1 MVALNRVRGRRGV
14 SRLGCLFIL
23 LLLVAG
29 TYYGVSVGGVYLNY
43 YKMLDAMRSEARLAP
58 SIDNAT
64 IKRRLRTRAEELEL
78 PESAYN
84 VQVRRRRRPREIE
97 ITTTW
102 SKVIEL
108 PFFTYELSFSPVAKA
123 PL

>member
-23 LLLVAG
+23 LLLVVG
-29 TYYGVSVGGVYLNY
+29 TYYGVSVGGVYLDY

-64 IKRRLRTRAEELEL
+64 IKRRLRTRAEELAL

-84 VQVRRRRRPREIE
+84 IQVRRRRRPREIE

>member
-1 MVALNRVRGRRGV
+1 MVALKRVSGRRGI
-14 SRLGCLFIL
+14 SRLGCLFMLLIL
-23 LLLVAG
+23 AVG
-29 TYYGVSVGGVYLNY
+29 TYYGVPVGGAYFTY
-43 YKMLDAMRSEARLAP
+43 YRMLDAMRSEARFAP

-64 IKRRLRTRAEELEL
+64 IKRRLRVKAEELEL

-84 VQVRRRRRPREIE
+84 VQVHRTRRPRQIE

-102 SKVIEL
+102 SRVIEL
-108 PFFTYELSFSPVAKA
+108 PFFTYELSFSPVATA

>member
-1 MVALNRVRGRRGV
+1 MVALEQVRGRRGI

-23 LLLVAG
+23 LLLVVG
-29 TYYGVSVGGVYLNY
+29 TYYGVSVGGVYLTY
-43 YKMLDAMRSEARLAP
+43 YRMLDAMRSEARFAP
-58 SIDNAT
+58 SIDDAT
-64 IKRRLRTRAEELEL
+64 IKRRLRVKAEELAL
-78 PESAYN
+78 PESASN
-84 VQVRRRRRPREIE
+84 VQVRRRRRPRQIE

-108 PFFTYELSFSPVAKA
+108 PFFTYEISFSPVAKA

>member
-23 LLLVAG
+23 LLLAVG

-64 IKRRLRTRAEELEL
+64 IKRRLQARAEELAL

-84 VQVRRRRRPREIE
+84 IQVRRRRRPREIE

>member
-23 LLLVAG
+23 LLLVVG

>member
-23 LLLVAG
+23 LLLVVG

-64 IKRRLRTRAEELEL
+64 IKRRLRTRAEELDL

-108 PFFTYELSFSPVAKA
+108 PFFAYELSFSPVAKA